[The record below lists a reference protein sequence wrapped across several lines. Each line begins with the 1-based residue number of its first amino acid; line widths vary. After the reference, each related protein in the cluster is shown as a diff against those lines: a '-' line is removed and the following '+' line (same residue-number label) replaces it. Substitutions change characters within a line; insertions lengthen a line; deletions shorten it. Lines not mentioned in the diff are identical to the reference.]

1 MRSLLY
7 LFEPRLILKGTTLG
21 RKRRKWLDNLNKDFS
36 NVDNQTLQMMARDY
50 GNEIPSIF
58 LKSRNTTLLNF
69 F

>member
-21 RKRRKWLDNLNKDFS
+21 RKRRKWLDNLNKDYS

-50 GNEIPSIF
+50 GNE
-58 LKSRNTTLLNF
+58 
-69 F
+69 